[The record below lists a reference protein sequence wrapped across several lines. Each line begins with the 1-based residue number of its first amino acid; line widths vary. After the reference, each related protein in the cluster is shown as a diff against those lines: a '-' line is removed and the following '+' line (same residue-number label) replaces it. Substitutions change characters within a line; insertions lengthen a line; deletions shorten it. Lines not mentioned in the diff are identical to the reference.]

1 MFGDLT
7 FAGGTFS
14 DFFTVSGQVSYSF
27 RKGRTVVVAI
37 LPSNGTITTGVE
49 PRTVRSTVEAILPS
63 DGPVTTGV
71 EPRTVRTKVEAIKTI
86 STNPQTGF

>member
-14 DFFTVSGQVSYSF
+14 DFFIVSGQVSYSF
-27 RKGRTVVVAI
+27 RKGRTAVVAI
-37 LPSNGTITTGVE
+37 LPANGPIVTGVE
-49 PRTVRSTVEAILPS
+49 PRTIRS
-63 DGPVTTGV
+63 
-71 EPRTVRTKVEAIKTI
+71 KVEAIKTI